1 MLINYEFNDRGNN
14 YENNKKVLILNLL
27 VIISLVGAIG
37 CNSIDKVENEFDLD
51 VFKEEMKSRGYDFE
65 IEDIEPYFSSNESK
79 TMKIGEALIG
89 VYSYKNNK
97 EMENNAKYISLDG
110 SSFCNGKESLEIDW
124 ISKPHFYKKGSII
137 VNYVGEDEKIL
148 DDLKDIFG
156 TQFTEI

>member
-79 TMKIGEALIG
+79 TMKMGEALIG
-89 VYSYKNNK
+89 VYS
-97 EMENNAKYISLDG
+97 
-110 SSFCNGKESLEIDW
+110 
-124 ISKPHFYKKGSII
+124 
-137 VNYVGEDEKIL
+137 
-148 DDLKDIFG
+148 
-156 TQFTEI
+156 

>member
-1 MLINYEFNDRGNN
+1 MKMIKR
-14 YENNKKVLILNLL
+14 VLTLCLL
-27 VIISLVGAIG
+27 VIISLVGVIG
-37 CNSIDKVENEFDLD
+37 CNSIDKVENEFGLD
-51 VFKEEMKSRGYDFE
+51 TFKEEMKSRGYDFE

-79 TMKIGEALIG
+79 TMKIGETLIG

-97 EMENNAKYISLDG
+97 EMEKNAKRISKDG
-110 SSFCNGKESLEIDW
+110 SIFYEEEKSIEIDW

-156 TQFTEI
+156 TQFAGI